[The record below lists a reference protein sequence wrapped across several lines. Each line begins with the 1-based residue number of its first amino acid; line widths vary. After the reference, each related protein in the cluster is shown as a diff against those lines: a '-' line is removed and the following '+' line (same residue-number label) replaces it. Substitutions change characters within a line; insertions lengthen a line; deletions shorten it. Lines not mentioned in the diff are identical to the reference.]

1 MREKGKDIIQMERLF
16 SVQRKLDERIE
27 REHQLENKD
36 LFSDKVLAFMTEV
49 GELANETRCFKFWS
63 RKPPSEREIILE
75 EYVDGIHF
83 LLSLGLECGFEEIPP
98 FPNEER
104 EETPLQLHFLHVFQC
119 ASQFHES
126 PNRETYHH
134 LFAEYLKLGEG
145 IGFTKDEVERA
156 YYEKNE
162 INHQRQTE
170 GY

>member
-1 MREKGKDIIQMERLF
+1 MERLF
-16 SVQRKLDERIE
+16 SLQRKLDERIE
-27 REHQLENKD
+27 REHELEEKD
-36 LFSDKVLAFMTEV
+36 LFSDKVLAFVTEV

-63 RKPPSEREIILE
+63 RKPPSEREVILE

-98 FPNEER
+98 FPNEGT
-104 EETPLQLHFLHVFQC
+104 ETPLQLQFLIVFKR
-119 ASQFHES
+119 ASEFHENPS
-126 PNRETYHH
+126 KETYDH
-134 LFAEYLKLGEG
+134 LFLEYLKLGEG
-145 IGFTKDEVERA
+145 IGFTEEEVKRA